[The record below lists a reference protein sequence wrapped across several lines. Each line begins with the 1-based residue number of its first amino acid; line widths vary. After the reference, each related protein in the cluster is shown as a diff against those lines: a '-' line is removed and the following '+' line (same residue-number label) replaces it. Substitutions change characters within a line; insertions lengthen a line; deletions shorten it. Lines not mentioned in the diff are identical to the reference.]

1 MARNMD
7 KDYSIGYVRAA
18 LLYGVVIL
26 ALGLA
31 AFSKVAP
38 YAAPNPNWAAFG
50 YSYNCH
56 GLLLTFCNN
65 FDTTSAKIAT
75 AIVAA
80 MFLLA
85 GIVGFLS
92 LKSLL
97 LIK

>member
-65 FDTTSAKIAT
+65 FDTTSTKIAT

-92 LKSLL
+92 LKSWLQ
-97 LIK
+97 KK